1 MQPITYRVTVE
12 RRLQHRKAKY
22 HTTVR
27 TCAKPTSEGFK
38 RALSCSLKGL
48 GVTPEVGDE
57 VRLERVG
64 HPDIYVTGEGI
75 NQLRFEIARL

>member
-1 MQPITYRVTVE
+1 MQPTTYGVTIE
-12 RRLQHRKAKY
+12 RQLHFRKATY

-27 TCAKPTSEGFK
+27 TSAKPTSEGFK
-38 RALSCSLKGL
+38 RALACALKGL

-57 VRLERVG
+57 VRLERAG
-64 HPDIYVTGEGI
+64 HPNIYVTGEGI

>member
-1 MQPITYRVTVE
+1 MQPTTYRVTVE
-12 RRLQHRKAKY
+12 RRLHFRKATY

-27 TCAKPTSEGFK
+27 TCAEPTSEGFK
-38 RALSCSLKGL
+38 KALAFSLKGL